1 MDLNERNYAGD
12 HVVVGSLEVLGSI
25 KGNGV
30 TEIRRNVALVQ
41 QQAEQIAKKQNIY
54 WETLSDDGV
63 ISPIEKQMLLKEVKS
78 IQNSYAAIYA
88 QAVSLDLDATRLFLD
103 YKAVYEDLYSYLYN
117 NLKLFDDMTVA
128 TDINDREAFNS
139 YFSRYYYDESF
150 ILLAL
155 SKGILATIDI
165 RVLENLNEE
174 GDEGEVAI
182 YKGGL
187 YQYTDGQWENVLTGF
202 YKGALEKAPDVKR
215 EGDFFLSSK
224 DYIEALYINGK
235 PLYINGDLFGI
246 KIYQK
251 GWIYYWEDGEWRTDR
266 NRNSHRYYEA
276 MTDVI
281 FVTGELPEI
290 FKTEMAK
297 VNTGNLY
304 KGRQTVAPPNPAEG
318 EWFVYS
324 GNSTGRW
331 HKSSVYRRTNGEWEE
346 LSPTQSQYRQYYMT
360 ALEDILFLNE
370 TNNAYFA
377 AIFAQSFFSN
387 DATIG
392 SLSTKTI
399 YLREGGYIQSDIGE
413 YIQEIAGLRI
423 DGEGN
428 IDANGDTHIGGFC
441 VIDGITTI
449 GGNTTIGGVCNVDK
463 LHFNRA
469 YSPNDTG
476 FVNGDVWMV
485 EV

>member
-202 YKGALEKAPDVKR
+202 YKGALEKAPDIKR

-246 KIYQK
+246 KLYQK
-251 GWIYYWEDGEWRTDR
+251 GWIYYWEDGRWRTDW

-290 FKTEMAK
+290 FQIQMTRS
-297 VNTGNLY
+297 NPGNIY
-304 KGRQTVAPPNPAEG
+304 QGRLEVPPADPIEG
-318 EWFVYS
+318 MWFVYS
-324 GNSTGRW
+324 GSTTGRW

-360 ALEDILFLNE
+360 ALEDILYLNE
-370 TNNAYFA
+370 ASDSYYA
-377 AIFAQSFFSN
+377 AIFAQSLFAN

-392 SLSTKTI
+392 SLSTNA
-399 YLREGGYIQSDIGE
+399 L
-413 YIQEIAGLRI
+413 
-423 DGEGN
+423 
-428 IDANGDTHIGGFC
+428 
-441 VIDGITTI
+441 
-449 GGNTTIGGVCNVDK
+449 NVK
-463 LHFNRA
+463 
-469 YSPNDTG
+469 
-476 FVNGDVWMV
+476 
-485 EV
+485 